1 MPLLLKEGFGKL
13 CAAAV
18 DKPRLDFVTDLLLR
32 LFGDGRTKAR
42 EQSSS
47 TSRRLQGTEREPQ
60 EVELL
65 VRMILLP
72 VRVLALGRQPV
83 IAVIADNELRCFV
96 GTT

>member
-72 VRVLALGRQPV
+72 VRVLAL
-83 IAVIADNELRCFV
+83 
-96 GTT
+96 